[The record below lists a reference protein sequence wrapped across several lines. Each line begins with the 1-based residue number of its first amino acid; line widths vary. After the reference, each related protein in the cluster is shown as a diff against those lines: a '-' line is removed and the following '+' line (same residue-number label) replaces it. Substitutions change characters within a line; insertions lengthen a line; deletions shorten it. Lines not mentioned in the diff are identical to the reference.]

1 MIISF
6 RAGLMGLVAATMLVG
21 CGKKSEEP
29 APAAK
34 PAETAS
40 TAAPAAPP
48 ASNEEKV
55 VNVYNWSDYIDPKM
69 LEAFTKET
77 GIKVNYDVFDSNE
90 VLQTKLLAGHTG
102 YDVVV
107 PSASFLELQIKAGV
121 FRKLDKSKLPN
132 WKNLDPNIL
141 QRVALHDPGNQY
153 AVNHMWG
160 TDAIGYNIK
169 KVTAIDPKAPL
180 DSWNLIFDPKE
191 AAKFKDCGISVLD
204 APDEIVGVTLAY
216 LGKDPNSENLD
227 DLKAAEDVLMKIR
240 PYIRMIHSSQYI
252 DSLANGDLCISL
264 GWSGDIL
271 QAKARAKDAGQGV
284 DIGLKVPKEGT
295 IIWFDMY
302 AIPADAP
309 HPDNAHAFINFMMK
323 PEVAA
328 ANSNFVH
335 YANGNA
341 ASVALLDPAVHND
354 PGVYPPKEVMDKLF
368 PNLARSAEYTRS
380 LNRTWT
386 RFTTGK

>member
-1 MIISF
+1 MSISI
-6 RAGLMGLVAATMLVG
+6 RAGLFGLVFATALVG
-21 CGKKSEEP
+21 CGKKQEAPP
-29 APAAK
+29 A
-34 PAETAS
+34 AETA
-40 TAAPAAPP
+40 AAPAAAAP
-48 ASNEEKV
+48 ASTEEKV

-69 LEAFTKET
+69 LEEFTKET

-90 VLQTKLLAGHTG
+90 VLQTKLLAGNTG

-121 FRKLDKSKLPN
+121 FQKLDRSKLPN
-132 WKNLDPNIL
+132 WKNLDPDIL

-153 AVNHMWG
+153 SVNHMWG
-160 TDAIGYNIK
+160 TTSIGYNVK
-169 KVTAIDPKAPL
+169 KVQAIDPKAPV
-180 DSWNLIFDPKE
+180 DSWTLILDPKW

-204 APDEIVGVTLAY
+204 APDEVVGVVLAY
-216 LGKDPNSENLD
+216 LGRDPNSEKAE

-252 DSLANGDLCISL
+252 DSLANGDICVAL

-271 QAKARAKDAGQGV
+271 QAKARAEEAKQGV
-284 DIGLKVPKEGT
+284 EIAMNVPKEGT

-341 ASVALLDPAVHND
+341 ASVPLIDPAIHND
-354 PGVYPPKEVMDKLF
+354 PGVYPPKETMDKLF
-368 PNLARSAEYTRS
+368 PNLARSPEFTRQ
-380 LNRTWT
+380 LNRAWT

>member
-1 MIISF
+1 MKFTI
-6 RAGLMGLVAATMLVG
+6 RAGLAGLVAALALAG
-21 CGKKSEEP
+21 CGKKQEVAQP
-29 APAAK
+29 AADAGTAPAA
-34 PAETAS
+34 A
-40 TAAPAAPP
+40 AAPA
-48 ASNEEKV
+48 EEKV

-69 LEAFTKET
+69 LEQFTAET

-90 VLQTKLLAGHTG
+90 VLQTKLLAGNTG

-107 PSASFLELQIKAGV
+107 PSASFLETQIKAGV

-132 WKNLDPNIL
+132 WSNLDQNLLLRIA
-141 QRVALHDPGNQY
+141 RHDPGNEY
-153 AVNHMWG
+153 AVNHLWG
-160 TDAIGYNIK
+160 TDAIGYNVK
-169 KVTAIDPKAPL
+169 KVKAIDPAAPV
-180 DSWNLIFDPKE
+180 DSWALILDPKW
-191 AAKFKDCGISVLD
+191 AAKFKGCGISVLD
-204 APDEIVGVTLAY
+204 APDEVVGVVLAY

-252 DSLANGDLCISL
+252 DSLANGDICVAF

-271 QAKARAKDAGQGV
+271 MAKGRAEEAGQGV
-284 DIGLKVPKEGT
+284 EIAMSVPKDGT

-335 YANGNA
+335 YASGNA
-341 ASVALLDPAVHND
+341 AAVPLLDPGVRDD
-354 PGVYPPKEVMDKLF
+354 PGVYPPPEVMAKLF
-368 PNLARSAEYTRS
+368 PNLARSPEFTRA

>member
-1 MIISF
+1 MSISI
-6 RAGLMGLVAATMLVG
+6 RAGLVGLVAATTLVA
-21 CGKKSEEP
+21 CGKKPEQA
-29 APAAK
+29 APAESAQA
-34 PAETAS
+34 P
-40 TAAPAAPP
+40 AAPAA
-48 ASNEEKV
+48 EEKV
-55 VNVYNWSDYIDPKM
+55 VNVYNWSDYIDPAM

-90 VLQTKLLAGHTG
+90 VLQTKLLAGNTG

-121 FRKLDKSKLPN
+121 FQKLDKSKLPN
-132 WKNLDPNIL
+132 WSHLDESIMA
-141 QRVALHDPGNQY
+141 RIAKHDPGNEY

-160 TDAIGYNIK
+160 TDAIGYNVK
-169 KVTAIDPKAPL
+169 KVMAIDPKAPV
-180 DSWNLIFDPKE
+180 DSWSLILDPKW

-204 APDEIVGVTLAY
+204 APDEVVGVALAY
-216 LGKDPNSENLD
+216 LGKDPNSESLD
-227 DLKAAEDVLMKIR
+227 DLKAAEDLLMKIR
-240 PYIRMIHSSQYI
+240 PYVRMIHSSQYI
-252 DSLANGDLCISL
+252 DSLANGDICVTL

-271 QAKARAKDAGQGV
+271 QSKSRAEEAGQGV
-284 DIGLKVPKEGT
+284 EIAMTVPKEGT

-309 HPDNAHAFINFMMK
+309 HPDNAHAFINYMMK

-335 YANGNA
+335 YATANKDA
-341 ASVALLDPAVHND
+341 LPLLDPAVRDD
-354 PGVYPPKEVMDKLF
+354 PGVYPPQAVMDKLF
-368 PNLARSAEYTRS
+368 PNLARSPEYTRE
-380 LNRTWT
+380 LNRAWT

>member
-1 MIISF
+1 MKFTI
-6 RAGLMGLVAATMLVG
+6 RAGLAGLVAALALVG
-21 CGKKSEEP
+21 CGKKQESAQP
-29 APAAK
+29 AADAGKAPAGA
-34 PAETAS
+34 ATA
-40 TAAPAAPP
+40 
-48 ASNEEKV
+48 EEKV

-69 LEAFTKET
+69 LEQFTAET

-90 VLQTKLLAGHTG
+90 VLQTKLLAGNTG

-107 PSASFLELQIKAGV
+107 PSASFLETQIKAGV

-132 WKNLDPNIL
+132 WSNLDQNLLERIA
-141 QRVALHDPGNQY
+141 RHDPGNEY
-153 AVNHMWG
+153 AVNHLWG
-160 TDAIGYNIK
+160 TDAIGFNVK
-169 KVTAIDPKAPL
+169 KVKAIDAAAPV
-180 DSWNLIFDPKE
+180 DSWALILDPKW
-191 AAKFKDCGISVLD
+191 AARFKDCGISILD
-204 APDEIVGVTLAY
+204 APDEVVGVVLAY

-252 DSLANGDLCISL
+252 DSLANGDICVAF

-271 QAKARAKDAGQGV
+271 QAKDRAAEAGQGV
-284 DIGLKVPKEGT
+284 EIAMSVPKDGT

-335 YANGNA
+335 YASGNA
-341 ASVALLDPAVHND
+341 AAVPLLDPSVRDD
-354 PGVYPPKEVMDKLF
+354 PGVYPPAEVMAKLF
-368 PNLARSAEYTRS
+368 PNLARSPEFTRA

>member
-1 MIISF
+1 MSISI
-6 RAGLMGLVAATMLVG
+6 RAGLVGIVAAATLVA
-21 CGKKSEEP
+21 CGKKPEQA
-29 APAAK
+29 APAESAQA
-34 PAETAS
+34 P
-40 TAAPAAPP
+40 AAPAA
-48 ASNEEKV
+48 EEKV
-55 VNVYNWSDYIDPKM
+55 VNVYNWSDYIDPAM

-90 VLQTKLLAGHTG
+90 VLQTKLLAGNTG

-121 FRKLDKSKLPN
+121 FQKLDKSKLPN
-132 WKNLDPNIL
+132 WSHLDESIMA
-141 QRVALHDPGNQY
+141 RIAKHDPGNEY

-160 TDAIGYNIK
+160 TDAIGYNVK
-169 KVTAIDPKAPL
+169 KVQAIDPKAPV
-180 DSWNLIFDPKE
+180 DSWSLILDPKW

-204 APDEIVGVTLAY
+204 APDEVVGVALAY

-227 DLKAAEDVLMKIR
+227 DLKAAEDLLMKIR
-240 PYIRMIHSSQYI
+240 PYVRMIHSSQYI
-252 DSLANGDLCISL
+252 DSLANGDICVTL

-271 QAKARAKDAGQGV
+271 QSKTRAEEAGQGV
-284 DIGLKVPKEGT
+284 EIAMTVPKEGT

-309 HPDNAHAFINFMMK
+309 HPDNAHAFINYMMK

-335 YANGNA
+335 YATANKDA
-341 ASVALLDPAVHND
+341 LPLLDPAVRDD
-354 PGVYPPKEVMDKLF
+354 PGVYPPQAVMDKLF
-368 PNLARSAEYTRS
+368 PNLARSPEYTRE
-380 LNRTWT
+380 LNRAWT

>member
-1 MIISF
+1 MKSTI
-6 RAGLMGLVAATMLVG
+6 RAGLAGLVAALALVG
-21 CGKKSEEP
+21 CGKKQEAAQP
-29 APAAK
+29 AADAGKAPAAA
-34 PAETAS
+34 PAE
-40 TAAPAAPP
+40 
-48 ASNEEKV
+48 EKI

-69 LEAFTKET
+69 LEQFTAET

-90 VLQTKLLAGHTG
+90 VLQTKLLAGNTG

-107 PSASFLELQIKAGV
+107 PSASFLETQIKAGV
-121 FRKLDKSKLPN
+121 FRKLDRSKLPN
-132 WKNLDPNIL
+132 WSNLDEGLL
-141 QRVALHDPGNQY
+141 QRIARHDPGNEY
-153 AVNHMWG
+153 SVNHLWG
-160 TDAIGYNIK
+160 TDAIGFNVA
-169 KVTAIDPKAPL
+169 KVKAIDPAAPV
-180 DSWNLIFDPKE
+180 DSWALILDPKW
-191 AAKFKDCGISVLD
+191 AAKFKGCGISILD
-204 APDEIVGVTLAY
+204 APDEVVGVVLAY

-227 DLKAAEDVLMKIR
+227 DLKAAEDVLMSIR
-240 PYIRMIHSSQYI
+240 PYVRMIHSSQYI
-252 DSLANGDLCISL
+252 DSLANGDICVSL

-271 QAKARAKDAGQGV
+271 MAKGRAAEAGQGV
-284 DIGLKVPKEGT
+284 EIAMSVPKEGT

-335 YANGNA
+335 YAGGNA
-341 ASVALLDPAVHND
+341 AAVALLDPSVRDD
-354 PGVYPPKEVMDKLF
+354 PGVYPSPEVMAKLF
-368 PNLARSAEYTRS
+368 PNLARTPEFTRS

>member
-1 MIISF
+1 MTISI

-34 PAETAS
+34 PADSAS
-40 TAAPAAPP
+40 AAAP

-55 VNVYNWSDYIDPKM
+55 VNVYNWSDYIDPKT

-77 GIKVNYDVFDSNE
+77 GIKVNYDVFDTNE
-90 VLQTKLLAGHTG
+90 VLQTKLLAGNTG

-160 TDAIGYNIK
+160 TDAIGYNVK
-169 KVTAIDPKAPL
+169 KVLAIDPKAPL

-204 APDEIVGVTLAY
+204 APDEVVGVVLAY
-216 LGKDPNSENLD
+216 LGKDPNSEKPE
-227 DLKAAEDVLMKIR
+227 DLKAAEDLLMKIR

-252 DSLANGDLCISL
+252 DSLANGDICISL

-271 QAKARAKDAGQGV
+271 MAKSRAQEAGQGV
-284 DIGLKVPKEGT
+284 DIALSVPKEGT

-302 AIPADAP
+302 AVPADAP
-309 HPDNAHAFINFMMK
+309 HPDNAHAFINYMMR

-354 PGVYPPKEVMDKLF
+354 PSVYPPKDVMDKLF
-368 PNLARSAEYTRS
+368 PNLARSPEFTRQ

-386 RFTTGK
+386 RFTTGN

>member
-1 MIISF
+1 MSISI
-6 RAGLMGLVAATMLVG
+6 RAGLVGIVAAATLVA
-21 CGKKSEEP
+21 CGKKPEQA
-29 APAAK
+29 APADSAQA
-34 PAETAS
+34 P
-40 TAAPAAPP
+40 AAPAA
-48 ASNEEKV
+48 EEKV
-55 VNVYNWSDYIDPKM
+55 VNVYNWSDYIDPAM
-69 LEAFTKET
+69 LEAFTKDT

-90 VLQTKLLAGHTG
+90 VLQTKLLAGNTG

-132 WKNLDPNIL
+132 WTHLDEGIMA
-141 QRVALHDPGNQY
+141 RVAKHDPGNEY

-160 TDAIGYNIK
+160 TDAIGYNVK
-169 KVTAIDPKAPL
+169 KVQAIDPNAPV
-180 DSWNLIFDPKE
+180 DSWALILDPKW

-204 APDEIVGVTLAY
+204 APDEVVGVALAY

-227 DLKAAEDVLMKIR
+227 DLKAAEDLLMKIR
-240 PYIRMIHSSQYI
+240 PYVRMIHSSQYI
-252 DSLANGDLCISL
+252 DSLANGDICVTL

-271 QAKARAKDAGQGV
+271 QSKSRAEEAGQGV
-284 DIGLKVPKEGT
+284 EIAMTVPKEGT

-309 HPDNAHAFINFMMK
+309 HPNNAHAFINYMMK

-335 YANGNA
+335 YATANKDA
-341 ASVALLDPAVHND
+341 VPLLDPSVRDD
-354 PGVYPPKEVMDKLF
+354 PGVYPPQEVMDKLF
-368 PNLARSAEYTRS
+368 PNLARSPEYTRE
-380 LNRTWT
+380 LNRAWT